1 MSVIWPLGDA
11 IPPTAIIGRLTT
23 STVGMKEPY
32 GKFLR
37 YCLVPA
43 DPHRDRRDA
52 HGRLQQEARLPDG
65 VLRWRLIVTI
75 LYYLM
80 TAFIAVLLVR
90 NFLKRKNWQE
100 EALYIIVLIPF
111 LLRLLRLK

>member
-1 MSVIWPLGDA
+1 MN
-11 IPPTAIIGRLTT
+11 T
-23 STVGMKEPY
+23 
-32 GKFLR
+32 
-37 YCLVPA
+37 
-43 DPHRDRRDA
+43 
-52 HGRLQQEARLPDG
+52 
-65 VLRWRLIVTI
+65 IVTV

-90 NFLKRKNWQE
+90 NFLKRKSWQE